1 MASEIPSYTIVK
13 PCGLVDSAVQGRIVA
28 SQDDAFTS
36 GHTISRHTLAQV
48 LQWAVQ
54 LPTSEVTDLRFDDL
68 CIDDGQ
74 AHSNQDFSR
83 VFADARRVARN

>member
-13 PCGLVDSAVQGRIVA
+13 PCGLVDSTVQGRIVA

-54 LPTSEVTDLRFDDL
+54 LPTSEVTNLRFDL
-68 CIDDGQ
+68 CIDHGQ
-74 AHSNQDFSR
+74 THSNQDFSR